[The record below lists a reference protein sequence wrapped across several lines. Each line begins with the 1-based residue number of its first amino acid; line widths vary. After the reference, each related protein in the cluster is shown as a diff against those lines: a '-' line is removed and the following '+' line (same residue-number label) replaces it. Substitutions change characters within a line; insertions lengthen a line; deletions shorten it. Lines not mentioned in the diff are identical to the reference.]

1 MTSNQEKVSKPID
14 EFPYGSFVRVIHI
27 DSGKSAL
34 SRFCALGL
42 TPGTKVQVFVNG
54 KGPIKLKFRD
64 SEIAL
69 GRKFAHKILAMQ
81 VEEDD

>member
-1 MTSNQEKVSKPID
+1 MTSIQEKVSKPID
-14 EFPYGSFVRVIHI
+14 EFSYGSFVRIIHL

-34 SRFCALGL
+34 SRFCSLGL

-54 KGPIKLKFRD
+54 KGSIKLKFRD
-64 SEIAL
+64 SEIVL
-69 GRKFAHKILAMQ
+69 GRKFAHKIMAMQ